1 MSKQSRANLAARAME
16 DAAMNASILIEACEN
31 RHHLKH
37 QEALDVLCNCVC
49 KFLLRDGN
57 LEPKTIR
64 SRFYEFANQLGDMV
78 EDVFGVDLSDNGDS
92 PS

>member
-16 DAAMNASILIEACEN
+16 DAATNASILIEACEN
-31 RHHLKH
+31 RHRLNH

-49 KFLLRDGN
+49 KFLFKDGN

-64 SRFYEFANQLGDMV
+64 SRCYEFGDQLVDFV
-78 EDVFGVDLSDNGDS
+78 KDVFDVDLSDDGDS